1 MENKIINLAV
11 VAQVAEALHDIID
24 EVVFV
29 GGAVVSLYTD
39 DPAADEIRPTADI
52 DLTINAIGMVEW
64 SKTQEQLAELGFHP
78 DPFGHSICSYK
89 YKDIPVDFMS
99 AEDGP
104 MGPANKWY
112 SIGFNNIQNVEVE
125 GQNIQIFSAPCYLA
139 TKLEAFN
146 DRGNDWR
153 TSHDIEDVV
162 YVLDNR
168 TNVVEEILNADETIK
183 AFLVEMLVKIK
194 EAGMMKEVLL
204 SHIHPLMIDERMPLV
219 QEKIDEIINSQ
230 TI

>member
-1 MENKIINLAV
+1 MENKIINLTV
-11 VAQVAEALHDIID
+11 VAEVAAALHDILD
-24 EVVFV
+24 QVVFV

-52 DLTINAIGMVEW
+52 DLTFHAVGIVEW
-64 SKTQEQLAELGFHP
+64 SKTQKKLAELGFHP

-99 AEDGP
+99 AQDGP

-112 SIGFNNIQNVEVE
+112 SIGFNDIHNVEVE

-139 TKLEAFN
+139 TKLEAFK

-153 TSHDIEDVV
+153 TSHDIEDVI

-168 TNVVEEILNADETIK
+168 TTIVDEILNAEDSIK
-183 AFLVEMLVKIK
+183 AFLIEMLVNVKN
-194 EAGMMKEVLL
+194 EGMMDEVLL
-204 SHIHPLMIDERMPLV
+204 SHIHPLMVDERMPIV
-219 QEKIDEIINSQ
+219 QEKIDRIINSQ
-230 TI
+230 KK